1 MTDTLTNP
9 LLTHPVFAPI
19 VREVHSG
26 ALGQRLAAYA
36 SGRTKRHTGDSLVEI
51 GAPLIDFLIQ
61 TLGDDIESV
70 MATNERVGG
79 NDLDAW
85 FLTLRFSDGLV
96 ATVDLGN
103 FLPATYPEDLEL
115 RLEISGTDAVII
127 AEPENVAVTVI
138 GANGTTQD
146 NSYTRSYHDDFRQFA
161 SDIASDVQRPV
172 MRVIDAARRSAASD
186 SVVAVG

>member
-1 MTDTLTNP
+1 MSDNLTNP
-9 LLTHPVFAPI
+9 LLSHPVFAPI
-19 VREVHSG
+19 VREVQSG

-36 SGRTKRHTGDSLVEI
+36 SGRTKQRSGDSLVEI

-61 TLGDDIESV
+61 ILGDEIESV

-79 NDLDAW
+79 DDLDAW
-85 FLTLRFSDGLV
+85 FLTLRFADGLV

-103 FLPATYPEDLEL
+103 FLPPAYPADLEL

-138 GANGTTQD
+138 GENGTTHD
-146 NSYTRSYHDDFRQFA
+146 NSYTRSYHDHFRQFA
-161 SDIASDVQRPV
+161 PAVSRDPNCPV
-172 MRVIDAARRSAASD
+172 MRVIAAARRSAASD

>member
-1 MTDTLTNP
+1 MSEHATNP

-19 VREVHSG
+19 VREVQGG

-36 SGRTKRHTGDSLVEI
+36 SARTKQATSDALLDL

-61 TLGDDIESV
+61 ILGTEIESV

-79 NDLDAW
+79 DDLDAW
-85 FLTLRFSDGLV
+85 FLTLRFADGLV

-103 FLPATYPEDLEL
+103 FLPPSYPDDLEL
-115 RLEISGTDAVII
+115 RLELSGAEAVII

-138 GANGTTQD
+138 GLHGTTQD
-146 NSYTRSYHDDFRQFA
+146 NSYSRSYHDDFRQFA
-161 SDIASDVQRPV
+161 TAVAGDKQRPV

-186 SVVAVG
+186 AVVAVG